1 MSNIAT
7 YILASL
13 SENKLQKM
21 SFTLD
26 GKLHQI
32 VNAVN
37 MYREITN
44 HDMQYVW
51 FGEFCRVLDAQTK
64 ENFYCNVL
72 GGSRNLVETPLGY
85 DSTSHSA
92 FFIGTMHYN
101 FPIDEV
107 DLSNKTT
114 FDPIHCYK
122 VDGKLSLPHD
132 IINDKKSCEDS
143 IYSSIYMDIFHK
155 YEYMRTEARFG
166 EKEGFDKDKM
176 SEYIAITRKESADAR
191 DFINAQP
198 DNVEFEYMG
207 KTYIKN
213 IPVDDPEMIYSLLL
227 TGRHFE
233 E

>member
-21 SFTLD
+21 AFEIND
-26 GKLHQI
+26 ELHQV

-37 MYREITN
+37 MYRAIAD

-92 FFIGTMHYN
+92 FFIFTMHHN
-101 FPIDEV
+101 FEIDTV
-107 DLSNKTT
+107 DLSAKTT
-114 FDPIHCYK
+114 FDPIYCYK
-122 VDGKLSLPHD
+122 VNGKLKIPHNILD
-132 IINDKKSCEDS
+132 DKKSCQES
-143 IYSSIYMDIFHK
+143 IYSKIYQDIAKK
-155 YEYMRTEARFG
+155 YEYMRIESRFG
-166 EKEGFDKDKM
+166 ENEGFDKDKFKV
-176 SEYIAITRKESADAR
+176 YVDITRKESNDALN
-191 DFINAQP
+191 FINDQP

-213 IPVDDPEMIYSLLL
+213 IPIDDPEMIYSLLL
-227 TGRHFE
+227 TGCHFE

>member
-51 FGEFCRVLDAQTK
+51 FGEFCRVLDAQAK

-92 FFIGTMHYN
+92 FLLEQCIIIFQLMKLIFLIKPRLIQFI
-101 FPIDEV
+101 V
-107 DLSNKTT
+107 
-114 FDPIHCYK
+114 
-122 VDGKLSLPHD
+122 
-132 IINDKKSCEDS
+132 
-143 IYSSIYMDIFHK
+143 
-155 YEYMRTEARFG
+155 
-166 EKEGFDKDKM
+166 
-176 SEYIAITRKESADAR
+176 
-191 DFINAQP
+191 
-198 DNVEFEYMG
+198 
-207 KTYIKN
+207 IK
-213 IPVDDPEMIYSLLL
+213 
-227 TGRHFE
+227 
-233 E
+233 

>member
-21 SFTLD
+21 AFEIND
-26 GKLHQI
+26 ELHQV

-72 GGSRNLVETPLGY
+72 GGSRNLVENPLGY
-85 DSTSHSA
+85 DLTSHSA

-107 DLSNKTT
+107 ESYRSEEHTSELQS
-114 FDPIHCYK
+114 HH
-122 VDGKLSLPHD
+122 KLV
-132 IINDKKSCEDS
+132 C
-143 IYSSIYMDIFHK
+143 
-155 YEYMRTEARFG
+155 R
-166 EKEGFDKDKM
+166 
-176 SEYIAITRKESADAR
+176 
-191 DFINAQP
+191 
-198 DNVEFEYMG
+198 
-207 KTYIKN
+207 
-213 IPVDDPEMIYSLLL
+213 LLL
-227 TGRHFE
+227 EKKKKKQKKKERRKTNKKKE
-233 E
+233 ECKQSRRDL